1 MSKGADTRDR
11 IVANALRVASV
22 EGLEGITLGRLAS
35 EVGLSKSGLF
45 AHFESKEQLQLAV
58 IQAATDAFTDV
69 VVRPALAAPRG
80 EPRVRA
86 LFERWLA
93 WEEHSSVPGGCVF
106 MHLAVEL
113 DDQPGPARDALVVS
127 QKWWLDAIAKATSL
141 AVSVGDFR
149 ADVHGEL
156 FAFQMFG
163 ILMAC
168 HHAKRLLRDPAAS
181 DRARRAFDALVA
193 SARRPR

>member
-1 MSKGADTRDR
+1 MSKGAGTRDR

-35 EVGLSKSGLF
+35 DVGISKSGLF

-69 VVRPALAAPRG
+69 VVRPALAAARG

-93 WEEHSSVPGGCVF
+93 WEEHTAVPGGCVF

-113 DDQPGPARDALVVS
+113 DDQPGPARDALVMS
-127 QKWWLDAIAKATSL
+127 QKWWLDAIAKAASL

-149 ADVHGEL
+149 PEVDGEL
-156 FAFQMFG
+156 FAFQMYG
-163 ILMAC
+163 TLAAC
-168 HHAKRLLRDPAAS
+168 HHAKRLLRDPAAP
-181 DRARRAFDALVA
+181 DHARRA
-193 SARRPR
+193 